1 MVFLY
6 FALLVGR
13 HCRYQGLLGLFLF
26 LCLFI
31 IFTAGKMPILSVKRI
46 ICPTSQALFQG
57 FGPFSWSPLPL
68 CQFPSCPQFA
78 PIPVLLG
85 PFMIE
90 SHKLEFVFCQVEL
103 FSYRHWQRG
112 RSCWHSQWTVHVL
125 VNEWHSSFDVLLF
138 QWTSTACNPQNGL
151 ILKRR
156 ISLPPYIV
164 SLLLHLFWKH
174 TILLVVHKI
183 LDDFPATFILEH
195 ARNLFVHSQNSWR
208 IVLWK
213 IRGVKSFPNIF
224 SDVFVKIFRFLL
236 YTLVNL
242 HQSSEVYRCLG
253 ISLSCN
259 YNESHTWESWDIEN
273 RHSKINWL
281 VENKFRFLHMNGD
294 EVFTE
299 YCRSFII
306 WFRNQLFRRL
316 FTCSNSDINTISDIF
331 HSFSK

>member
-1 MVFLY
+1 MWMVFLY

-224 SDVFVKIFRFLL
+224 SDVFVKTFRFLL
-236 YTLVNL
+236 HTLVNL
-242 HQSSEVYRCLG
+242 YQSSEVYSCLL

-259 YNESHTWESWDIEN
+259 YNESHTSESLRYRESTFQDKLACWKRVPFSSYERRWVFHWILSFVHN
-273 RHSKINWL
+273 L
-281 VENKFRFLHMNGD
+281 VSEPAFPQ
-294 EVFTE
+294 T
-299 YCRSFII
+299 
-306 WFRNQLFRRL
+306 
-316 FTCSNSDINTISDIF
+316 F
-331 HSFSK
+331 HSFEVWHQHDFVYFP